1 MALME
6 ARVED
11 LGVVETPSTYCPLYA
26 RFAPVSPPFLQRDG
40 FLNHHIV
47 MGHVVMV
54 AFAAGL

>member
-1 MALME
+1 ME